1 MNKTLII
8 IFAALTPLVAMLVYS
23 KRSFQAP
30 PINQAPASV
39 ELSKEMSAT
48 VPTVA
53 EKNQAY
59 MLEQKRKIEEMNRD
73 SLLRAQKHAAETTP
87 ESIRKS
93 MAGGLKSK
101 EKIYRNLMDSLN
113 VSQADADQVL
123 SIILERNIQTY
134 TISMRA
140 NTESDFAL
148 KQLIRSG
155 QGPVIEQAR
164 RDMSKII
171 GESNVKKIEDMEKQR
186 LTEQFKQAKGEM
198 AD

>member
-1 MNKTLII
+1 
-8 IFAALTPLVAMLVYS
+8 
-23 KRSFQAP
+23 
-30 PINQAPASV
+30 
-39 ELSKEMSAT
+39 
-48 VPTVA
+48 
-53 EKNQAY
+53 
-59 MLEQKRKIEEMNRD
+59 
-73 SLLRAQKHAAETTP
+73 
-87 ESIRKS
+87 
-93 MAGGLKSK
+93 MAGGLKNK
-101 EKIYRNLMDSLN
+101 EKIYRSLMDSLN

-171 GESNVKKIEDMEKQR
+171 GEANVKKIEDMEKQR
-186 LTEQFKQAKGEM
+186 LTELFKQAKGEM